1 MGLIMKTKTFVQK
14 FRQAHFLEII
24 IMYAF
29 QILFTAQTLSLILS
43 ASHYNVLNME
53 IMILEFIYSSNK

>member
-1 MGLIMKTKTFVQK
+1 MGLKIKTKTFVQK
-14 FRQAHFLEII
+14 LRQPHFLEIF

-29 QILFTAQTLSLILS
+29 QTLFIAQTLSLILS
-43 ASHYNVLNME
+43 ASHYNVLSME